1 MTFWNKV
8 FSAFSYLDDVRSGAD
23 DGQVGVSSARSEG
36 SLQIFAV
43 GVSIRRCS
51 WLSFIV
57 DLDLFFRYVLRQDL
71 VSSTLCFD
79 GKRLQTC
86 VARGVPP
93 ADVLSA
99 IARSRCKQRVVF
111 AVIKIFIWQWC
122 LQVFLSLPAF
132 SVYF

>member
-1 MTFWNKV
+1 M
-8 FSAFSYLDDVRSGAD
+8 
-23 DGQVGVSSARSEG
+23 
-36 SLQIFAV
+36 
-43 GVSIRRCS
+43 
-51 WLSFIV
+51 

-99 IARSRCKQRVVF
+99 IARSRCNQRVVF
-111 AVIKIFIWQWC
+111 AVFKALCRDGICRCLFPLLFFQCVFQAPVDDEHSVEEDDQRALRCNFIFFMSFC
-122 LQVFLSLPAF
+122 VKLSFYCITNCF
-132 SVYF
+132 S

>member
-1 MTFWNKV
+1 M
-8 FSAFSYLDDVRSGAD
+8 
-23 DGQVGVSSARSEG
+23 
-36 SLQIFAV
+36 
-43 GVSIRRCS
+43 
-51 WLSFIV
+51 

-99 IARSRCKQRVVF
+99 IARSRCKQRVIF
-111 AVIKIFIWQWC
+111 AVFKALCGDDVCRCTFQLLPFQCVFQGPVDDEQSDEEDDQRTLRCNFIFFMSSC
-122 LQVFLSLPAF
+122 VKLFFYCTTNYF
-132 SVYF
+132 S

>member
-1 MTFWNKV
+1 M
-8 FSAFSYLDDVRSGAD
+8 
-23 DGQVGVSSARSEG
+23 
-36 SLQIFAV
+36 
-43 GVSIRRCS
+43 
-51 WLSFIV
+51 

-99 IARSRCKQRVVF
+99 IARSRYNQRVVF
-111 AVIKIFIWQWC
+111 AVFKVLCGDGVCRCSFFLLPFQCVFQAPIDDEQSVEEDDQRALRCNFIFFMPSC
-122 LQVFLSLPAF
+122 VKLSF
-132 SVYF
+132 YCITNYFI

>member
-1 MTFWNKV
+1 M
-8 FSAFSYLDDVRSGAD
+8 
-23 DGQVGVSSARSEG
+23 
-36 SLQIFAV
+36 
-43 GVSIRRCS
+43 
-51 WLSFIV
+51 

-111 AVIKIFIWQWC
+111 AVIKALYGNGVCRCSFPFLLFQCIFEVPVDDEQ
-122 LQVFLSLPAF
+122 
-132 SVYF
+132 SVEEDDQRALRCNFILESSSM